1 MWFLLIGVLTGFVGY
16 TIYFVIKTLKE
27 KKKIKPSKKG
37 QLIIW
42 KSANS
47 EKK

>member
-27 KKKIKPSKKG
+27 KKKIK
-37 QLIIW
+37 
-42 KSANS
+42 NETS
-47 EKK
+47 ESITSE